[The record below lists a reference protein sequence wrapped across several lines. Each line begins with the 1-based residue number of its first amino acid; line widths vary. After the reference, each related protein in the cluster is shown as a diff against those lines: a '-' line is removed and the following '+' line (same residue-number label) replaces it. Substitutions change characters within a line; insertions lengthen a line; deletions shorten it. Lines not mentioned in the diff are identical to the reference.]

1 MASRT
6 CPTLLERLRDA
17 SDPVAWDDFFRSY
30 WPVVYAYSRDRGC
43 SEHTAEEIVQEVMLT
58 VFAQRDVFHYDP
70 SRGRFRDWLYRVTR
84 NQVAQRRRR
93 PSERVRAFGGEAS
106 ESPLEVESP
115 EETPDAVWEKAFEQA
130 LLAALLDTVR
140 RETPP
145 EEFMAFEL
153 TVLQEQSPAV
163 AAQLTGITRNMVYK
177 ARRKV
182 LARLRELAGDYA
194 SEGELC
200 HQVRLAMAAHPAGSA
215 ERSLTR
221 QIANSIRQGA
231 ADA

>member
-93 PSERVRAFGGEAS
+93 PSERVRMPYGKRRLNRPCS
-106 ESPLEVESP
+106 RRSW
-115 EETPDAVWEKAFEQA
+115 TPC
-130 LLAALLDTVR
+130 
-140 RETPP
+140 
-145 EEFMAFEL
+145 
-153 TVLQEQSPAV
+153 
-163 AAQLTGITRNMVYK
+163 G
-177 ARRKV
+177 ARR
-182 LARLRELAGDYA
+182 LR
-194 SEGELC
+194 
-200 HQVRLAMAAHPAGSA
+200 
-215 ERSLTR
+215 RSSWPS
-221 QIANSIRQGA
+221 N
-231 ADA
+231 

>member
-17 SDPVAWDDFFRSY
+17 SDPVAWEDFFRCY
-30 WPVVYAYSRDRGC
+30 WPVVYAYSRERGC

-58 VFAQRDVFHYDP
+58 VFAERDVFHYDP

-84 NQVAQRRRR
+84 NHVAQHRRR
-93 PSERVRAFGGEAS
+93 PSERVRACGGEAGP
-106 ESPLEVESP
+106 PLGEAESP
-115 EETPDAVWEKAFEQA
+115 EETPDALWEKAFEQA
-130 LLAALLDTVR
+130 LLAALLDAVR
-140 RETPP
+140 REMPP
-145 EEFMAFEL
+145 QEFVAFEL
-153 TVLQEQSPAV
+153 TVLQEQSPAM
-163 AAQLTGITRNMVYK
+163 AAELTGMTRNMVYK
-177 ARRKV
+177 ARRKI

-221 QIANSIRQGA
+221 QIANSIRQGV
-231 ADA
+231 ADV

>member
-17 SDPVAWDDFFRSY
+17 ADPVAWEDFFRCY
-30 WPVVYAYSRDRGC
+30 WPVVYAYARERGG

-84 NQVAQRRRR
+84 NQVAQHRRR
-93 PSERVRAFGGEAS
+93 PSERVRACGGEAGP
-106 ESPLEVESP
+106 PLGEAESP
-115 EETPDAVWEKAFEQA
+115 EEPPDALWEKAFEQA
-130 LLAALLDTVR
+130 LLAALLDAVR
-140 RETPP
+140 REIPP
-145 EEFMAFEL
+145 QEFVAFEL
-153 TVLQEQSPAV
+153 TVLQEQSPAM
-163 AAQLTGITRNMVYK
+163 AAELTGMTRNMVYK
-177 ARRKV
+177 ARRKI

-200 HQVRLAMAAHPAGSA
+200 HQVRRAMAAHPAGSA

-221 QIANSIRQGA
+221 QIANSIRQGV
-231 ADA
+231 ADE